1 MRILII
7 IIRVEKENLD
17 YFDDMIADI
26 MTNKKFQSV
35 IKELLDLE
43 N

>member
-26 MTNKKFQSV
+26 MANKKFQSV